1 MYNPMKKNVL
11 RLDKSEYERESLV
24 SEVIAGFEKPQKQLP
39 CKLFYDKRGSALFD
53 EICGLEEYYP
63 TRTEA
68 GIMKDNIDEIC
79 SYLGGSCLLVEL
91 GSGSS
96 VKIRLLLEN
105 LRNLSGYVPIDIS
118 EEHLIESVKT
128 LAADYPRLRIM
139 PVYADYTQSLS
150 LPRFDFPFSHTVF
163 FYPGS
168 TIGNFKPDSASRFLG
183 RMAKHAGRGSGVL
196 IGVDLVKDVKTLED
210 AYNDAKGVTAEFNLN
225 ILKRLN
231 REAGAD
237 FDIAKWKHRAFF
249 NPLDSRIEMHL
260 ESVTNQRV
268 KVDGTSFRFRKDE
281 TILTEYSYKY
291 TIEGFEA
298 LVSDHYTVERVWTD
312 RDKKFSVQYLKVR

>member
-1 MYNPMKKNVL
+1 MNKNIL
-11 RLDKSEYERESLV
+11 RLEKFEPERENLINV
-24 SEVIAGFEKPQKQLP
+24 VVTGFEKPQKQLP

-53 EICGLEEYYP
+53 QICELEEYYP
-63 TRTEA
+63 TRTEI
-68 GIMKDNIDEIC
+68 GLMKENIEDIC
-79 SYLGGSCLLVEL
+79 TYIGNNCLLVEL

-105 LRNLSGYVPIDIS
+105 LKNPSGYIPIDIS
-118 EEHLIESVKT
+118 EEHLMESVKT
-128 LAADYPRLRIM
+128 LAADYPGLRII
-139 PVYADYTQSLS
+139 PVCADYTQPFS
-150 LPRFDFPFSHTVF
+150 LPRFDFPFTRTVF

-168 TIGNFKPDSASRFLG
+168 TIGNFTPDSARTFLG
-183 RMAKHAGRGSGVL
+183 RIAGRVGRGSGLL
-196 IGVDLVKDVKTLED
+196 IGVDLVKDIKTLED

-231 REAGAD
+231 REIASD
-237 FDIAKWKHRAFF
+237 FDIANWRHKAFY
-249 NPLDSRIEMHL
+249 NTRESRIEMHL
-260 ESVTNQRV
+260 ESVINQRV

-291 TIEGFEA
+291 TLEGFKN
-298 LVSDHYTVERVWTD
+298 LVSDIYSVERVWTD

>member
-1 MYNPMKKNVL
+1 MKKNVL

-24 SEVIAGFEKPQKQLP
+24 SEVITGFEKPQKVLP

-63 TRTEA
+63 TRTEV

-128 LAADYPRLRIM
+128 LAADYPGLRIM
-139 PVYADYTQSLS
+139 PVYADYTQPLS

-168 TIGNFKPDSASRFLG
+168 TIGNFKPDSAARFLG
-183 RMAKHAGRGSGVL
+183 RIAKHAGRGSGLL

-231 REAGAD
+231 REIGTD
-237 FDIAKWKHRAFF
+237 FDLAKWRHKAFF
-249 NPLDSRIEMHL
+249 NPRDSRIEMHL
-260 ESVTNQRV
+260 ESVINQRV
-268 KVDGTSFRFRKDE
+268 KVDSTSFRFRKDE

-291 TIEGFEA
+291 RVEGFRE
-298 LVSDHYTVERVWTD
+298 LVSDHYSVERVWTD
-312 RDKKFSVQYLKVR
+312 EDKKFSVQYLKAG